1 MTADWIFDKEHYHA
15 LNVAREAVV
24 KRLLVEQFAP
34 LNLKSAIDVGCGVGH
49 FSNLLS
55 SLGLRVTGVDAR
67 EENILEARSRF
78 PDIEF
83 SVADAEHCGVE
94 QFGQFDL
101 VLCFGLLY
109 HLENPFRVIR
119 NLVGMSSRLALLEG
133 MVYPSPEPIMSLLD
147 ENICNDQG
155 VNYVAFYPS
164 EACMAKML
172 VRSGL
177 VNCYVPSPMPDH
189 PNYQFQKNGFRIR
202 SMMAAS
208 REPIAGSTLA
218 PYSDVTPG
226 RTPWTMPSLYTPKG
240 VWGRIHGFIS
250 RTLQHRINANRT

>member
-1 MTADWIFDKEHYHA
+1 LTADWIFDKEHYQA

-34 LNLKSAIDVGCGVGH
+34 LNLKSAIDVGCGVGY

-67 EENILEARSRF
+67 EENVLEARSRF
-78 PDIEF
+78 PGIEF
-83 SVADAEHCGVE
+83 AVADAEHCTAD

-109 HLENPFRVIR
+109 HLENPFRVVR
-119 NLVGMSSRLALLEG
+119 NLAGMASRLALLEG
-133 MVYPSPEPIMSLLD
+133 MVYPSSEPIMSLLD
-147 ENICNDQG
+147 ENALNDQG

-172 VRSGL
+172 VRSGFDH
-177 VNCYVPSPMPDH
+177 CYLPSPMPDH
-189 PNYQFQKNGFRIR
+189 SNYQFQENGFRIR
-202 SMMAAS
+202 SMMAAC
-208 REPIAGSTLA
+208 REPIVSSLLA
-218 PYSDVTPG
+218 PYSDAVSG
-226 RTPWTMPSLYTPKG
+226 RTPWTMPPLYAPAG
-240 VWGRIHGFIS
+240 LWGQIHRFVS
-250 RTLQHRINANRT
+250 RTLQDRINAKKI